1 MDIICSKQQFKVR
14 FIHSQSL
21 SIDKISN
28 MKMERKS
35 VPIQSSVAKKPY
47 VAAQITI
54 VKIDHEISLVMSS
67 ESPIPPLEFIR
78 LIM

>member
-1 MDIICSKQQFKVR
+1 
-14 FIHSQSL
+14 
-21 SIDKISN
+21 